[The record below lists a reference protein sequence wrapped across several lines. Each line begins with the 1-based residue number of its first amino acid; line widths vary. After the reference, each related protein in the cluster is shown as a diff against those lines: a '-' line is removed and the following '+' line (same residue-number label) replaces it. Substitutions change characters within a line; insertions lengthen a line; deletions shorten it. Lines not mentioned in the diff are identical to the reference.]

1 VSSTGYASVGTT
13 PLGVTLGEA
22 LLPRSLRERAG
33 TLPRD
38 IVLVASG
45 VVLITLGAYVSFSVP
60 AIGFGN
66 VYVPANPYVPI
77 SLQTLGVLFTGAL
90 LGGNRGAAA
99 AGIYLVLGIVGL
111 PVFAVD
117 PATGIHPTGIGRLGE
132 LQDGKLVLG
141 TTGGYLIGF
150 VVAAGVVGRL
160 AERGWDRRL
169 ASSIA
174 AMVVGTLVVYA
185 LGLAWLTVALI
196 LRDVPDPFGVALVNG
211 LYPFIPIDIVKLLVA
226 AGLLPLG
233 WRLVSG
239 RASGSRGGPSAP
251 S

>member
-1 VSSTGYASVGTT
+1 VSATGYASVGTT
-13 PLGVTLGEA
+13 PRGVTLGEA
-22 LLPRSLRERAG
+22 LLPRSLRDRAG
-33 TLPRD
+33 ALPRD

-45 VVLITLGAYVSFSVP
+45 VLLITLGAYVSFTVP
-60 AIGFGN
+60 ALGFGN
-66 VYVPANPYVPI
+66 VYVPVNPYVPI

-90 LGGNRGAAA
+90 LGANRGAAA
-99 AGIYLVLGIVGL
+99 AGIYLALGIIGL

-150 VVAAGVVGRL
+150 VVAAGVVGWL

-169 ASSIA
+169 ASSTG

-185 LGLAWLTVALI
+185 LGLAWLTIALV

-239 RASGSRGGPSAP
+239 RASGSRGGPFAP